1 MMDGVTIS
9 LIGLTVTLLAYLCA
23 GFYWGGRVS
32 AKLDNVAMLLAQLG
46 SDTKE
51 RLDRIDAENE
61 KAHKLLWQKHDDLK
75 NRVTVIETKCVE
87 HHR

>member
-32 AKLDNVAMLLAQLG
+32 AKLDNVVMWTWKELRSCNGLG
-46 SDTKE
+46 VTTKSYRPVRDTK
-51 RLDRIDAENE
+51 RSC
-61 KAHKLLWQKHDDLK
+61 LW
-75 NRVTVIETKCVE
+75 
-87 HHR
+87 